1 MLKALS
7 PVFTLTVLSMFGL
20 EKPTLPL
27 IGSVVIIAV
36 GTAIAATGEI
46 QFSWPGTIMMV
57 RGARLRVWRPAVN
70 VSCWRRRCTTPTA
83 PVFF

>member
-1 MLKALS
+1 VAGGGGVDAGAHIQVSFIQILKALS

-27 IGSVVIIAV
+27 IGSVMVIAV

-57 RGARLRVWRPAVN
+57 RGARLRV
-70 VSCWRRRCTTPTA
+70 
-83 PVFF
+83 